1 MGRAAGRAPRN
12 SAGQIPGPSSL
23 CGLTVCL
30 SSKSSL
36 AALPRL
42 EGQEEE
48 SLPPL
53 ARIRAAR
60 SPARRRGDAE
70 LDTATVTVPPREPR
84 LLRGA
89 VSAPLPALL
98 SPETRPPQR
107 GLSRWAP
114 RPQRTLPCPAHV
126 CRGRR
131 CRPGTRTRP
140 AAGPRGGGGGPCLV
154 LTLPLT
160 WPGAEAEAR
169 HPGGPWRGRPALG
182 RPVLSLGAEPGSLPR
197 PPPARLSTRGR
208 VSSTPRAPRRPPR
221 GLLPA
226 GPVCLSSPTVF
237 SRGCL
242 TQVPFLVCRL
252 CPWGCHGPEGEAGCG
267 GQVVLWPSQHLV
279 PVGQPPAGPVPLRA
293 ASGPGGD
300 PRGGG
305 GVSRLPAGG
314 RGGSVSSRSQS
325 TSQAVS

>member
-23 CGLTVCL
+23 CGLAVCL

-84 LLRGA
+84 LLHGA
-89 VSAPLPALL
+89 VSSPPRRVHRSAASHGGLRVLRGRSRVLRTSVVADGATPGHGLILLPDPGAGAGAMPGADPSTDLAGGRSGGQTPRRPLAWAPCPRPAGPLPGCWARVP
-98 SPETRPPQR
+98 SAATSRQAFDTRP
-107 GLSRWAP
+107 LASR
-114 RPQRTLPCPAHV
+114 
-126 CRGRR
+126 
-131 CRPGTRTRP
+131 
-140 AAGPRGGGGGPCLV
+140 
-154 LTLPLT
+154 
-160 WPGAEAEAR
+160 
-169 HPGGPWRGRPALG
+169 
-182 RPVLSLGAEPGSLPR
+182 
-197 PPPARLSTRGR
+197 R

-267 GQVVLWPSQHLV
+267 GQVVLWPSQHLA

-325 TSQAVS
+325 ASQAVS